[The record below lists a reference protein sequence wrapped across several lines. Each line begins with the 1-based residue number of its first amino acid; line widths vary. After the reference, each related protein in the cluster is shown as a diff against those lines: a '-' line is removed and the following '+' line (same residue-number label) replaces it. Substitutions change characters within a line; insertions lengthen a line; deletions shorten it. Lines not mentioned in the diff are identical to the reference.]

1 MKMVSCG
8 ELILIVDSRWYPV
21 ILKLFFFETVIHQ
34 HSLLDTWLN
43 VSDNYILHYGTH
55 LALRNTG
62 TSKANV
68 QWSV

>member
-8 ELILIVDSRWYPV
+8 ELILIVDSCWYPI
-21 ILKLFFFETVIHQ
+21 ILKLFFETVIHQ
-34 HSLLDTWLN
+34 HLLLDIWLN

-62 TSKANV
+62 TSKADV
-68 QWSV
+68 QWSI